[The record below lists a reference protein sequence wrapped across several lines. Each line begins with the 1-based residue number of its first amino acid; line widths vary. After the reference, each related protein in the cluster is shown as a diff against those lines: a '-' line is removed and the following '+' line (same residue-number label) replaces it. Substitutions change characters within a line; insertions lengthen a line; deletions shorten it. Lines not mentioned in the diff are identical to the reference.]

1 MNDESARPAR
11 DIHLLTTE
19 GVLADLVSGREIL
32 VSGKDPFSLATDDSR
47 AVLGWYRY
55 NGDRWAANQR
65 ADDIDAIIDAVA
77 TPPPTL
83 EEAADVGTVATKR
96 SLKLVRMVAHRFA
109 GLHVHGR
116 PTDAPD
122 PFVFTPTSDVTLFE
136 GANGSGKTSI
146 LNAIVW
152 CITGHLIRSQRAPE
166 SGMTEFPC
174 EVTRADGSVTVHPMS
189 SVTPMP
195 NAGSEL
201 PDDEK
206 PIPADTWVELT
217 FADRDGTELPPIR
230 RHQTRNSRGKLQE
243 AEPNLD
249 ALGVD
254 PIAWRIA
261 TTMPALLPFLT
272 VGSASQL
279 GTAVAR
285 LTGLADLVDLAKHAQ
300 KAAERITKR
309 TTREIE
315 EEIARIGGQYAQHAA
330 DLASVVTE
338 NPDIAFAG
346 DIPEIHAEDARQRL
360 ADIAEHFA
368 RAKADGLATA
378 QSVLGAGFDPQQK
391 TARDDLERSI
401 RPAIE
406 QLAQVGNLPSIARLS
421 RLSLEAAQVADVDRW
436 FKQVHAEAAKL
447 AELAE
452 SPDRAKRAQLYAL
465 VSTWIHEHDHAAD
478 GRCPLCTADLHG
490 ACDPVTGSAV
500 ADHLAEAEASRELV
514 AQTVAQW
521 ASRWHGQLLQQLPEA
536 IVGEAR
542 TDLPSLPA
550 DLLVAG
556 MTTELY
562 GTEGFNGSLSALGED
577 SDRLVAEK
585 AAALPRFEEPPV
597 RSLPASVADHAGT
610 LLILMKRVDRT
621 IAFAKWRTAHS
632 AELKAFLQAIR
643 KGDDDE
649 QNAERAIGRRLKT
662 LLTIV
667 ESVAPLNTAGTCIG
681 RMEASRAE
689 REKKVDRVALCGRAA
704 VGLEALMP
712 LGTLAQAQVDG
723 LRSIL
728 QTRSDFWRNQMYQN
742 ATTYAPDLT
751 GTVVDAKGTLGLQVG
766 RDGVNAP
773 AQHISNASAL
783 RGALLGFLLAF
794 REHVLKQ
801 RGGLLMLVLDDPQEL
816 LDNDNRERLARG
828 LSGLASKSQLLI
840 TTHDRKFARCLVAER
855 RDRAEHL
862 SVHPVNS
869 VHPTVFVAPA
879 QEEVD
884 RKRVIFLESEDNH
897 GAAQDYASDLRVFL
911 EARLGDLF
919 DSIAHPAYTTATKA
933 LTLIPLVDRLRGL
946 VTGGSGELFN
956 HPLVKQFV
964 EDAAFAEGAEA
975 RRVLNQSHHDKASI
989 TYMDVKRLDPIFAR
1003 LRTNVEKVHQQFRL
1017 HRWREPLEETPID
1030 TTNVVA
1036 LRPFASPSI
1045 SVPIFPDIAAFMGS
1059 ASWGGSQDV
1068 PEETLDGAWFEGK
1081 SLYFVRGD
1089 SLGFAI
1095 PSGSVAIVESEPYP
1109 GRDHNLVIARTNGQ
1123 TLARRL
1129 ARSPGS
1135 IGISLSAQ
1143 MPDPRDSRPT
1153 LTFDESKIRLY
1164 RIVGAVFTDMAPPT
1178 GGGEATFI
1186 DDVAELR
1193 AVQVAYRV
1201 KEDSAIPLALPG
1213 QIILGGAEL
1222 TPGELDDQE
1231 GRLVAVTLEDGLSI
1245 FKRVGSRL
1253 PGGLGH
1259 LRQFETIGGL
1269 GASIVVATE
1278 AVDGGDDVPLMA
1290 SARRVIGVLYDFG

>member
-1 MNDESARPAR
+1 MNDDGARPAR

-32 VSGKDPFSLATDDSR
+32 VSGKDPFSLTTDDSR
-47 AVLGWYRY
+47 AVLAWYRD

-65 ADDIDAIIDAVA
+65 SDDIEAIIDAVA
-77 TPPPTL
+77 TPPPAL
-83 EEAADVGTVATKR
+83 EEAADVGTATTKR

-122 PFVFTPTSDVTLFE
+122 AFVFTPTSDVTLFE

-152 CITGHLIRSQRAPE
+152 CITGYLIRSQRAPE
-166 SGMTEFPC
+166 PGMTEFPC
-174 EVTRADGSVTVHPMS
+174 EVTRADGNVTVHPMS

-201 PDDEK
+201 PDHGM

-217 FADRDGTELPPIR
+217 FTDRDGTELAPIR

-243 AEPNLD
+243 SEPNLG
-249 ALGVD
+249 ALGID
-254 PIAWRIA
+254 PIAWRVA
-261 TTMPALLPFLT
+261 TTMPALLPFLA
-272 VGSASQL
+272 VGSTSQL
-279 GTAVAR
+279 GTAVAQ
-285 LTGLADLVDLAKHAQ
+285 LTGLADLVDLAKHAE
-300 KAAERITKR
+300 KAAERVSKR
-309 TTREIE
+309 TTKEIE
-315 EEIARIGGQYAQHAA
+315 EEIDRIGDRYSQHAV
-330 DLASVVTE
+330 DLASVVSE
-338 NPDIAFAG
+338 NLHIAFAG
-346 DIPEIHAEDARQRL
+346 DVPEIGAENARQRL
-360 ADIAEHFA
+360 ADMTVHFA
-368 RAKADGLATA
+368 QAKASGLATA

-391 TARDDLERSI
+391 MARDDLERSI
-401 RPAIE
+401 RPATE
-406 QLAQVGNLPSIARLS
+406 QLSQVGNLPSIARLS
-421 RLSLEAAQVADVDRW
+421 RLSLEAAQAADVDHW
-436 FKQVHAEAAKL
+436 FAQVQAEAAKL

-452 SPDRAKRAQLYAL
+452 SPDHAKRAQLYAL
-465 VSTWIHEHDHAAD
+465 VSTWIHQHDHAAD
-478 GRCPLCTADLHG
+478 GRCPVCTADLHG

-500 ADHLAEAEASRELV
+500 ADHLAEAETNRELI

-521 ASRWHGQLLQQLPEA
+521 ASRWQGQLLQQLPEA

-542 TDLPSLPA
+542 ADLPSRPA

-562 GTEGFNGSLSALGED
+562 ATEGFSGSLLALAED
-577 SDRLVAEK
+577 SDRLVAEM
-585 AAALPRFEEPPV
+585 AATLPHFEEPPV
-597 RSLPASVADHAGT
+597 RSLPTSVADHAGT
-610 LLILMKRVDRT
+610 LLTLMKRVDRAL
-621 IAFAKWRTAHS
+621 AFARWRTAHT
-632 AELKAFLQAIR
+632 AELKAFLQTLR
-643 KGDDDE
+643 KGDDDG

-667 ESVAPLNTAGTCIG
+667 ESVAPLNTASTCVD
-681 RMEASRAE
+681 RLEASRAE
-689 REKKVDRVALCGRAA
+689 RAKKVYRRELCGRAA
-704 VGLEALMP
+704 TGLKALMP
-712 LGTLAQAQVDG
+712 LGTLAQAQVDD

-728 QTRSDFWRNQMYQN
+728 QARSDYWRNQMYQN

-751 GTVVDAKGTLGLQVG
+751 GTVMDAKGTLGLQVG

-783 RGALLGFLLAF
+783 RGALLGFFLAF

-801 RGGLLMLVLDDPQEL
+801 RGGLLTLVLDDPQEL

-828 LSGLASKSQLLI
+828 LSGLAPKAQLLI
-840 TTHDRKFARCLVAER
+840 TTHDRKFARSLVAER
-855 RDRAEHL
+855 RDRTEHL

-884 RKRVIFLESEDNH
+884 RKRVIFLASKDNH
-897 GAAQDYASDLRVFL
+897 GAAQDYASDLRVYL

-919 DSIAHPAYTTATKA
+919 DSVAHPAYTTATKA

-946 VTGGSGELFN
+946 VTGSSGELFS

-975 RRVLNQSHHDKASI
+975 RRVLNESHHDKASI
-989 TYMDVKRLDPIFAR
+989 TYMDVRQLDPVFAR

-1017 HRWREPLEETPID
+1017 HRWREPLEEAAID

-1036 LRPFASPSI
+1036 LRPFAAPTISI
-1045 SVPIFPDIAAFMGS
+1045 PICPEIAAFMGS
-1059 ASWGGSQDV
+1059 APSGGSQNVSD
-1068 PEETLDGAWFEGK
+1068 ETLEGDWFEGK
-1081 SLYFVRGD
+1081 SLYFVRSD

-1095 PSGSVAIVESEPYP
+1095 PSGSVAIVEAEPYP
-1109 GRDHNLVIARTNGQ
+1109 GRDHNLVIARSKGQ

-1153 LTFDESKIRLY
+1153 LTFDESKVRLY
-1164 RIVGAVFTDMAPPT
+1164 RIVGAVFTDMAPPA
-1178 GGGEATFI
+1178 GGGEATPI
-1186 DDVAELR
+1186 DDVPELR
-1193 AVQVAYRV
+1193 TVQAAYRV

-1222 TPGELDDQE
+1222 KSSELE
-1231 GRLVAVTLEDGLSI
+1231 SWAGRLVAVTLEDGSSI
-1245 FKRVGSRL
+1245 FKRVGGRL
-1253 PGGLGH
+1253 PGGLRH
-1259 LRQFETIGGL
+1259 IRQFETIGGL
-1269 GASIVVATE
+1269 GASMVVATE
-1278 AVDGGDDVPLMA
+1278 AVDDGGNLPLMI
-1290 SARRVIGVLYDFG
+1290 SARRVIGVLYDFD

>member
-1 MNDESARPAR
+1 M
-11 DIHLLTTE
+11 
-19 GVLADLVSGREIL
+19 
-32 VSGKDPFSLATDDSR
+32 
-47 AVLGWYRY
+47 
-55 NGDRWAANQR
+55 
-65 ADDIDAIIDAVA
+65 
-77 TPPPTL
+77 
-83 EEAADVGTVATKR
+83 
-96 SLKLVRMVAHRFA
+96 
-109 GLHVHGR
+109 
-116 PTDAPD
+116 
-122 PFVFTPTSDVTLFE
+122 TLFE

-146 LNAIVW
+146 LNAIIW
-152 CITGHLIRSQRAPE
+152 CITGHLIRSQRTPE

-174 EVTRADGSVTVHPMS
+174 EVTRADGNVTVHPMS

-201 PDDEK
+201 PEDGK
-206 PIPADTWVELT
+206 PIPADTWVELI
-217 FADRDGTELPPIR
+217 FADREGTELPPIR

-243 AEPNLD
+243 SEPNLD

-261 TTMPALLPFLT
+261 TTMPAMLPFLA
-272 VGSASQL
+272 VGSTSQL

-285 LTGLADLVDLAKHAQ
+285 LTGLADLVDLAKHAE

-309 TTREIE
+309 STKEIE
-315 EEIARIGGQYAQHAA
+315 AEIDQIGDRYAQHVA
-330 DLASVVTE
+330 DLASVISE
-338 NPDIAFAG
+338 NPDIGFAG
-346 DIPEIHAEDARQRL
+346 DVPEINAEDAGQRL
-360 ADIAEHFA
+360 ADIAIHFA
-368 RAKADGLATA
+368 QAKANGLATA

-391 TARDDLERSI
+391 AARDDLERSI

-421 RLSLEAAQVADVDRW
+421 RLSLEAAQVAAVDGW
-436 FKQVHAEAAKL
+436 FEQVHAEAAKL

-465 VSTWIHEHDHAAD
+465 VSTWIHQHDHAAD
-478 GRCPLCTADLHG
+478 GRCPVCTADLRG
-490 ACDPVTGSAV
+490 ACDPVTGLAV
-500 ADHLAEAEASRELV
+500 ADHLVEAETSRELI

-536 IVGEAR
+536 IIGEAR
-542 TDLPSLPA
+542 ADLPSLPA
-550 DLLVAG
+550 ELLVTG
-556 MTTELY
+556 MTAELY
-562 GTEGFNGSLSALGED
+562 ATEGFSGSLSALAED
-577 SDRLVAEK
+577 SNMLVAEM
-585 AAALPRFEEPPV
+585 AANLPPFEEPST
-597 RSLPASVADHAGT
+597 RSLPASVAGHAGT
-610 LLILMKRVDRT
+610 LLTLMKRVDRA
-621 IAFAKWRTAHS
+621 IAFAKWRTAHT
-632 AELKAFLQAIR
+632 AELLGFILAIR
-643 KGDDDE
+643 KGDSCG

-662 LLTIV
+662 LLKIV
-667 ESVAPLNTAGTCIG
+667 ESVAPLNTAGTCIV
-681 RMEASRAE
+681 RMEAARSERA
-689 REKKVDRVALCGRAA
+689 KKFDRLVLCGRAA
-704 VGLEALMP
+704 AGLQALMP
-712 LGTLAQAQVDG
+712 LGTLAQAQVDS

-728 QTRSDFWRNQMYQN
+728 QTRCDHWRNHMYQN

-751 GTVVDAKGTLGLQVG
+751 GTVMDAKGILGLQVG

-783 RGALLGFLLAF
+783 RGALLGFFLAF

-801 RGGLLMLVLDDPQEL
+801 RGGLLTLVLDDPQEL

-828 LSGLASKSQLLI
+828 LSGLAANAQLLI

-884 RKRVIFLESEDNH
+884 RKRVIFLESDDNH
-897 GAAQDYASDLRVFL
+897 CAAQDYASDLRVFL

-946 VTGGSGELFN
+946 VTGGSGELFR

-964 EDAAFAEGAEA
+964 DDSAFAEGAEA
-975 RRVLNQSHHDKASI
+975 RRVLNESHHDKASI

-1017 HRWREPLEETPID
+1017 HRWREPLEETNID

-1036 LRPFASPSI
+1036 LRPFIAPTI
-1045 SVPIFPDIAAFMGS
+1045 SVPICPDIAAFMGS
-1059 ASWGGSQDV
+1059 SPSGGSQDV
-1068 PEETLDGAWFEGK
+1068 SEETLEGAWFEEK

-1095 PSGSVAIVESEPYP
+1095 PSGSVAIVEAEPYP
-1109 GRDHNLVIARTNGQ
+1109 GRDHNLVIARNKGKTF
-1123 TLARRL
+1123 ARRL

-1143 MPDPRDSRPT
+1143 MPDPRNSRPT

-1164 RIVGAVFTDMAPPT
+1164 RIVGAVFTNMAPPA
-1178 GGGEATFI
+1178 GGGEATPI
-1186 DDVAELR
+1186 DDVAELHT
-1193 AVQVAYRV
+1193 VQVAYRV

-1222 TPGELDDQE
+1222 TPGELDGWV
-1231 GRLVAVTLEDGLSI
+1231 GRLVAVTLEDGASI

-1269 GASIVVATE
+1269 GASMVVATE
-1278 AVDGGDDVPLMA
+1278 AVGSGDDVPLMI
-1290 SARRVIGVLYDFG
+1290 SARRVIGVLYDSG